1 MLENTLFDLRAA
13 ALARIGK
20 AGVLSTVDPFATV
33 RFLANL
39 RPESTEAIFSTSK
52 HPSEAKDL
60 KAFDAAIGDTGGSC
74 GFGTTTTL
82 TPKHTSLRQKRKP
95 NDNGRSVVQGILLVA
110 RGVKKPKTTTNANTL
125 TDDSDDAQYL
135 AADAVGF
142 VRDHVAKAIAEDYM
156 PYVQKSGGQKEYLG
170 PIRWEA
176 TESGILFALYSYPEG
191 WKWGGVQGQG
201 TEMIVGFERTHLTY
215 NAEWVADTDRPWED
229 VADGLSLTFD
239 AAQPGADEVYC
250 NFDVAVAMIGAHAAA
265 FTG

>member
-20 AGVLSTVDPFATV
+20 AGVISTVDPYATV

-82 TPKHTSLRQKRKP
+82 TAKHTSLRQKRKP
-95 NDNGRSVVQGILLVA
+95 NDNGRSIVQGILLVA
-110 RGVKKPKTTTNANTL
+110 RAVKTPKTTTNANTL
-125 TDDSDDAQYL
+125 TDDSDDAQYI
-135 AADAVGF
+135 APDAVGF
-142 VRDHVAKAIAEDYM
+142 ARDHIAKAMAEDYM
-156 PYVQKSGGQKEYLG
+156 PYLQKSGGQKEYLG

-176 TESGILFALYSYPEG
+176 TESGTLFALLSYPEG

-201 TEMIVGFERTHLTY
+201 TELVMGFERVHLTY
-215 NAEWVADTDRPWED
+215 NEEWAADTDRPFED
-229 VADGLSLTFD
+229 IADALGVAFTGSQPAADTFY
-239 AAQPGADEVYC
+239 A
-250 NFDVAVAMIGAHAAA
+250 NFDVAVSLVGAHAAA